1 MVRKS
6 EFSLRT
12 LTLSSVTWYAT
23 VPVGWALIL
32 LAGYHI
38 ATIARVEQP
47 AAFVMT
53 AGLLIILEL
62 LPLVSGR
69 GHDPQGVVMS
79 TAFLCAM
86 LFVWGAWPAML
97 SVGIASLAA
106 DLRARKQWWKV
117 LFNPAQYA
125 VSVGAAYVVIYLLHG
140 PVSLEHSLPTLDRGD
155 LVWIPLAWVTYY
167 VVNNFIVCCVLSY
180 ADRLLVLL
188 RNDFVH
194 DALMSFSVMAI
205 SPIIVVVAMHS
216 WLVLPLLLIPLL
228 LLYYTASMSLEREH
242 AAGHDDLTGLP
253 NRNTLRFELEDALVT
268 WERDGVPFGLM
279 LIDMNDFK
287 RVNDT
292 LGHQVGDRLLI
303 EFANRLRQQVRPG
316 DFVARLGGDEFAIIV
331 YDTDETVGRAV
342 AERLCMSISHSIDL
356 GGLSLEAE
364 ASIGLAMCPAHGT
377 DGGTLLR
384 RADVAMYTAKANR
397 TRVEVY
403 SPARDMNSADAL
415 GLLSELRQAL
425 ADHALELYYQPKVST
440 AEGTPIGVEAL
451 IRWNHPVR
459 GFVAPDE
466 FIPLAE
472 GSGIMPLLTERVV
485 SLALAQ
491 IARWRDDG
499 MTVPVAV
506 NIAPTDLMGSELP
519 RVVARGLR
527 EHDLPPGMLQLEIT
541 ERIVTHALD
550 DAKRNLAQLRDLGV
564 SISLD
569 DFGTGYSSLLRLSS
583 LPVDEIKIDRGF
595 ISAMSQGDRAIG
607 IVRALI
613 DLAHTLGMPS
623 IAEGVETASELRLLE
638 SLGCDGVQGWH
649 VARPMPAAE
658 VTTWLRERAARALA
672 IVHDGDAPT
681 LRAV

>member
-1 MVRKS
+1 
-6 EFSLRT
+6 
-12 LTLSSVTWYAT
+12 
-23 VPVGWALIL
+23 
-32 LAGYHI
+32 
-38 ATIARVEQP
+38 
-47 AAFVMT
+47 
-53 AGLLIILEL
+53 
-62 LPLVSGR
+62 
-69 GHDPQGVVMS
+69 MS

-86 LFVWGAWPAML
+86 LFLWGVWPAML

-106 DLRARKQWWKV
+106 DLRAHKQWWKV

-125 VSVGAAYVVIYLLHG
+125 VSVGAAYLVIYFIHG
-140 PVSLEHSLPTLDRGD
+140 PISLEHSLPTLDRGD
-155 LVWIPLAWVTYY
+155 LVWIPLAWATYY
-167 VVNNFIVCCVLSY
+167 VINNVIVSCVLTF
-180 ADRLLVLL
+180 AHRLLALL
-188 RNDFVH
+188 RDDFVH

-216 WLVLPLLLIPLL
+216 WLVMPLLLIPLL
-228 LLYYTASMSLEREH
+228 LLYYTASMSLDREH

-253 NRNTLRFELEDALVT
+253 NRNTLRFELEDALAT
-268 WERDGVPFGLM
+268 YERDGVPFGLM

-292 LGHQVGDRLLI
+292 LGHQVGDRLLV

-331 YDTDETVGRAV
+331 FDTDEAVGRAV
-342 AERLCMSISHSIDL
+342 AERLCTSISHSIDL

-425 ADHALELYYQPKVST
+425 ADDALELYYQPKVST

-472 GSGIMPLLTERVV
+472 GSGIMPAAHRARREPRTRPDC
-485 SLALAQ
+485 ALA
-491 IARWRDDG
+491 RRGHDG
-499 MTVPVAV
+499 
-506 NIAPTDLMGSELP
+506 
-519 RVVARGLR
+519 ARGGQHRPDRPDRLGTAAR
-527 EHDLPPGMLQLEIT
+527 GRPRPARARPADQGCSSSRSPNASSPTTM
-541 ERIVTHALD
+541 D
-550 DAKRNLAQLRDLGV
+550 DAKRNLADLRDLGV

-613 DLAHTLGMPS
+613 DLAHTLGMPA
-623 IAEGVETASELRLLE
+623 IAEGVETASEMRLLE
-638 SLGCDGVQGWH
+638 TLGCDGVQGWH
-649 VARPMPAAE
+649 VARPMPADE
-658 VTTWLRERAARALA
+658 VTTWLRERAAHPLA
-672 IVHDGDAPT
+672 IVHDDEVPT